1 MAKVQKV
8 FGNII
13 EYNGKN
19 TKNSKNT
26 WKLFKDFISLY
37 RQRFAFGYPDKFP
50 ERESRIRIF
59 AEVI

>member
-1 MAKVQKV
+1 VAKVQKV

-13 EYNGKN
+13 GYNGKN

-37 RQRFAFGYPDKFP
+37 RNINKD
-50 ERESRIRIF
+50 ES
-59 AEVI
+59 

>member
-1 MAKVQKV
+1 VAKVQKV

-13 EYNGKN
+13 GYNGKKY
-19 TKNSKNT
+19 KNSKNT

-37 RQRFAFGYPDKFP
+37 RQRFAFGYPGKFP
-50 ERESRIRIF
+50 ERASRIRIF